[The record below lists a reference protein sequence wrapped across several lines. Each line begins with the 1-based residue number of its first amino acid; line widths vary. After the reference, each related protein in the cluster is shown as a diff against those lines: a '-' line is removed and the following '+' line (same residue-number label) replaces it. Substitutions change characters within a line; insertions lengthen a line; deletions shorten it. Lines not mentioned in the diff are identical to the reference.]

1 MRLATRGSTGVLLLL
16 LSHIELPGVMFLR
29 EDNNNYKQDGGT
41 QSVFLHVG
49 EYKSRAHIREIQT
62 LS

>member
-1 MRLATRGSTGVLLLL
+1 MTLHNRIDPRIKQTIFVTGFIQSLV
-16 LSHIELPGVMFLR
+16 E
-29 EDNNNYKQDGGT
+29 T
-41 QSVFLHVG
+41 QSIFLHVG